1 MLAGSGLPVVH
12 SHARRPR
19 GGPLRC
25 NLCSYAKR
33 PSIRF
38 NIATKVATSQAHY
51 SRVNVMV
58 IKCIHGNSVE
68 WAEVQVGRAK
78 AVIVSLIILLLA
90 SSTPT
95 LGVSS
100 HTEQTHHH
108 QHNTEC
114 EEKETIMKLMEQHI
128 VESIQDIDQDIEA
141 GVTARVLPIRPCNY
155 A

>member
-1 MLAGSGLPVVH
+1 MQ
-12 SHARRPR
+12 
-19 GGPLRC
+19 PLQLRQAPQYPFQYRHQG
-25 NLCSYAKR
+25 NA
-33 PSIRF
+33 
-38 NIATKVATSQAHY
+38 SQAHY
-51 SRVNVMV
+51 SRVNVLV
-58 IKCIHGNSVE
+58 IKCMHGNSVE

-108 QHNTEC
+108 QCNTER